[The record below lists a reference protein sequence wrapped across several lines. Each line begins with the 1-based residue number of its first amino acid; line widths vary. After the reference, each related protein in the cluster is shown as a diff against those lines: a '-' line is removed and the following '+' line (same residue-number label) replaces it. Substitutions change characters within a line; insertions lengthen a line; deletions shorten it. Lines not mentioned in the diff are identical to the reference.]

1 MILPIYLY
9 GHPVLKKV
17 AEPITKDF
25 PKLDELIVNMYETMH
40 NADGVGLA
48 APQVGLSIRLFVVDG
63 SGFKDE
69 KVKNFK
75 QVFINPILLEEGGEE
90 WNFNEGCL
98 SIPKIRE
105 DVSRQ
110 YNLVIQYQDENF
122 VNKKE
127 KFDGTAARIIQHEY
141 DHIEGILFV
150 ERIAALRKMLI
161 KSKLNDILK
170 GQIEV
175 DFPSRMYIP
184 KKGKAVR

>member
-9 GHPVLKKV
+9 GHPVLQK
-17 AEPITKDF
+17 AAAPISKDY
-25 PKLDELIVNMYETMH
+25 PKLQELIANMYETMR

-48 APQVGLSIRLFVVDG
+48 APQVGLPIRLFVVDG
-63 SGFKDE
+63 AGFKDE

-75 QVFINPILLEEGGEE
+75 QVFINPTIIEEGGKD

-105 DVSRQ
+105 QISRKH
-110 YNLVIQYQDENF
+110 NLIIKYHDENF
-122 VNKKE
+122 VKKKE
-127 KFDGTAARIIQHEY
+127 EFEGTAARIIQHEY

-150 ERIAALRKMLI
+150 EHISPLRKMLI

-170 GQIEV
+170 AQIEV
-175 DFPSRMYIP
+175 DYPSRFYIKRG
-184 KKGKAVR
+184 KK

>member
-17 AEPITKDF
+17 AEPITKDY
-25 PKLDELIVNMYETMH
+25 PKLKELIENMYETMY

-48 APQVGLSIRLFVVDG
+48 APQVGLGIRLFVVDG

-75 QVFINPILLEEGGEE
+75 QVFINPTILEETGEE

-105 DVSRQ
+105 DVSRP
-110 YNLVIQYQDENF
+110 YSLILEYQDEDF
-122 VNKKE
+122 VKKKE

-150 ERIAALRKMLI
+150 ERISALRKMMI

-170 GQIEV
+170 GQVEV
-175 DFPSRMYIP
+175 DFPSRFYT
-184 KKGKAVR
+184 KKKQAR